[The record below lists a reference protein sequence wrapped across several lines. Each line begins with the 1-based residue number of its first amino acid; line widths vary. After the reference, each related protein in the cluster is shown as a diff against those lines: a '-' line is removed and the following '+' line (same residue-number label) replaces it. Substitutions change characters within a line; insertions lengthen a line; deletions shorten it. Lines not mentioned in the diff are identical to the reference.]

1 MNLYAVIQASHG
13 SRVRRAGIVRRR
25 KSLNSAVRLYQF
37 LGAYADETTKEG
49 YVSPEDVDAQS
60 EEEYLRKIAAGLAP
74 LRPEIDFLPSRAKI
88 NVFGG
93 ASRPDIFRDH
103 RIEDLSDG
111 DRLRYLRAWWA
122 KDTANLPT
130 KAHHVVFTLD
140 PRLAAAMG
148 QAGVSADSFL
158 VTAVGNA
165 FKEFESRFYP
175 GDLLAYMVALH
186 HDRAHIHAHVLVHPL
201 TQNGAKVNLSVLR
214 SYKVGDTFVDV
225 PCQQVLKD
233 AFEHEAQLA
242 CDRYLPKAEPSLVR
256 DRELRQ
262 ESAEELLLIAR
273 ATLEPDVK
281 VGGKISLKE
290 LVKTRE
296 IFLGDP
302 QYPAL
307 IRQGRSAEAHL
318 IAEDIASG
326 RFFELGHNFG
336 ALSDRLAKAQ
346 AESAA
351 QARAALG
358 IFSVALEKTS
368 TVFVEGIGAALPRG
382 DSVDGRDMHGGPKS
396 LFADVRARARRHKE
410 WKEENERL
418 GQETALLRASL
429 LKEDNTETECA
440 IAAAH
445 TMLRILE
452 AAAPT
457 LGEEPDIL
465 ALWAPAPKG
474 RPRLMARETAAARL
488 DQGLTAAAGEL
499 AARHQPVNLAEY
511 SPAAPGPAKA
521 PHVQTFELIGAR
533 PSFLARACPITL
545 DELLVLTPLDQLGVP
560 ASPEPGIG

>member
-1 MNLYAVIQASHG
+1 MNLYTMVQASHG

-25 KSLNSAVRLYQF
+25 KSLNSANRLSQF
-37 LGAYADETTKEG
+37 LGAYADETAKEG
-49 YVSPEDVDAQS
+49 YIAPEDVNAGS
-60 EEEYLRKIAAGLAP
+60 EEEYLREIAAGRAP

-88 NVFGG
+88 NVFGR

-111 DRLRYLRAWWA
+111 ERLRFLRDWWTA
-122 KDTANLPT
+122 DTANLPT

-201 TQNGAKVNLSVLR
+201 TQSGAKVNLSVLR
-214 SYKVGDTFVDV
+214 RYKVGDAHVDV

-242 CDRYLPKAEPSLVR
+242 CDRYLPKAEPSLVH
-256 DRELRQ
+256 DRELKE

-273 ATLEPDVK
+273 AALEPDVK
-281 VGGKISLKE
+281 VGGKISLGE
-290 LVKTRE
+290 LVRTRE

-326 RFFELGHNFG
+326 RCYELGHNFG
-336 ALSDRLAKAQ
+336 AISDRLSKAQ
-346 AESAA
+346 SESAA
-351 QARAALG
+351 QARTALG

-368 TVFVEGIGAALPRG
+368 TIFVEGIGAVLPRG
-382 DSVDGRDMHGGPKS
+382 EAVDDRNMRGLPKS

-410 WKEENERL
+410 LNEENERL

-429 LKEDNTETECA
+429 LKEDNTEKECA

-445 TMLRILE
+445 TVLRVLE
-452 AAAPT
+452 ALAPT
-457 LGEEPDIL
+457 LG
-465 ALWAPAPKG
+465 
-474 RPRLMARETAAARL
+474 
-488 DQGLTAAAGEL
+488 
-499 AARHQPVNLAEY
+499 
-511 SPAAPGPAKA
+511 
-521 PHVQTFELIGAR
+521 
-533 PSFLARACPITL
+533 
-545 DELLVLTPLDQLGVP
+545 
-560 ASPEPGIG
+560 